1 MARIEHGGAFVPVIQ
16 FRGNLP
22 GLKKEPV
29 TLFSGRQSSLQL
41 KSEQNCFKFSRNIFN
56 KGLSLKSD
64 QQIAEELLDDLS
76 FEKKASTNYL
86 SDMSPSSK
94 NFLIIFATIASAIFS
109 WVITPSK
116 GKMIS
121 FLFSFI
127 TGSVVYF
134 VMQKFN
140 PKNTK
145 GAQKKILE
153 KLSEETMNSDFT
165 QFISNL
171 EKDYSLTTEEMKGE
185 LLGVYKR
192 FLMFFL
198 KNSTVELDEVNKLI
212 SLKNSFGIS
221 SQEIGECHYEC
232 SQEIFNKNLLFLER
246 QASNESS
253 QIVSKFLFLSDR
265 LFSLDSKKGY
275 QYEVSRIKRVLN
287 FSTDDFEGS
296 RNKLSEELYLKS
308 IKCLQDNEKIYPSNL
323 SDIKQLL
330 GISKDKSETVNE
342 NFFREQIR
350 SIISEENGF
359 DKDSIRNLK
368 SLQEILN
375 LSDEEFTLCVTKET
389 SELIKKKIE
398 KETKD
403 LSKNLSSEE
412 IKNISNN
419 LQNLKEKFLITNLTI
434 LSLYTETSENLVKNN
449 IKGTLTSI
457 KSKSISG
464 AIEKIE
470 SLLILDQNLKDLFLL
485 LNQGA
490 EKISEEKISE
500 AIEKATKNFSA
511 DETKQI
517 CKTQIQQLMVDPVL
531 NSDKKKSMEN
541 LRIILGISE
550 SEGKEIYKNVIGP
563 IFQKAVESSIEQN
576 QFTDENKKSIDNLVE
591 TMDIEKN
598 LALIL
603 KTSIYREK
611 LQDLVASKS
620 VFSTQDLE
628 KLDKIRLFLDLT
640 YTNVQTIHDT
650 VCEPIFKKSIQEAM
664 GASGIVPSN
673 YWEGLEKLRKR
684 LRLTESKSK
693 DIFYNAMKQRL
704 KTLFEKAIADD
715 KKKKQPNSESSK
727 DGGDDPTVNK
737 ESGTALGIEAN
748 NPEGNELLN
757 LVEIYFRNRVFTD
770 KELPSNEQKKETL
783 LGLSGRS
790 EAQVKAKAEITFS
803 YPVTLSGLFEKKIL
817 SDLYKQYLI
826 ECFSSKLQSE
836 KRRLFSNLNKL
847 GPILGLEDEEIQSIH
862 SNVGV
867 SIYQRF
873 LSQSLSKG
881 YLDNSDTTFLS
892 TIQNT
897 LSMENSICNKL
908 IKDSK
913 KNYISL
919 EVEKIFA
926 SPKINSI
933 NVTKIRKMANQF
945 QIKLETDLNISN
957 EQRSKL
963 FKIEI
968 DGGIERGEIDNQS
981 FETIVKIQ
989 ESYGLENSV
998 AKKILFDCVNTR
1010 SEGHLLNAIAS
1021 LRRGDDVGV
1030 LKELETM
1037 LNFGA
1042 LLPVKFQSSL
1052 ASANEKSQLYTLY
1065 ESNFGDSDVQKD
1077 KLKLFKNMLDL

>member
-1 MARIEHGGAFVPVIQ
+1 MTRIEHGGAFVPVIQ

-22 GLKKEPV
+22 GLKKEPLA
-29 TLFSGRQSSLQL
+29 LFSGRQSSLQF
-41 KSEQNCFKFSRNIFN
+41 KSEQNCFRFSRNSFN

-64 QQIAEELLDDLS
+64 QQIAEELLNDLS
-76 FEKKASTNYL
+76 FEKKTSNNYL
-86 SDMSPSSK
+86 DNMSPSTK

-109 WVITPSK
+109 WIITPSK
-116 GKMIS
+116 GKLIS

-140 PKNTK
+140 PKNTI

-153 KLSEETMNSDFT
+153 KLSENTMNSDLT
-165 QFISNL
+165 EFICNL
-171 EKDYSLTTEEMKGE
+171 EKDYSLTSDEMRSE
-185 LLGVYKR
+185 LLSVYKR

-212 SLKNSFGIS
+212 CLKNSFGIS

-232 SQEIFNKNLLFLER
+232 SQEIFNTNLLFLER
-246 QASNESS
+246 QTSNESS
-253 QIVSKFLFLSDR
+253 QIISKFLFLSDR

-287 FSTDDFEGS
+287 FSTLDFEEA

-308 IKCLQDNEKIYPSNL
+308 IKCLQVNEKIYPDNL

-330 GISKDKSETVNE
+330 GLSEDKIQTVNE

-350 SIISEENGF
+350 VNISEENGF
-359 DKDSIRNLK
+359 DKDNIKNLK
-368 SLQEILN
+368 DLQEILN
-375 LSDEEFTLCVTKET
+375 LNDEEFTLFVTKET
-389 SELIKKKIE
+389 SGLIKNKIE
-398 KETKD
+398 EETKN
-403 LSKNLSSEE
+403 LSKNLSSDE
-412 IKNISNN
+412 IKKISNN
-419 LQNLKEKFLITNLTI
+419 LQTLEEKFLISKLTI
-434 LSLYTETSENLVKNN
+434 LSLYLETSTTLVKNT

-457 KSKSISG
+457 KSRAISG
-464 AIEKIE
+464 ATEKIE
-470 SLLILDQNLKDLFLL
+470 ILLILVQNLKELFSL

-490 EKISEEKISE
+490 ENFPEEKISE
-500 AIEKATKNFSA
+500 SIEEATKNFSNG
-511 DETKQI
+511 ETKQI
-517 CKTQIQQLMVDPVL
+517 CKAQIQQLMVDPVL
-531 NSDKKKSMEN
+531 NEEKKRSMEN
-541 LRIILGISE
+541 LRIILSISE
-550 SEGKEIYKNVIGP
+550 AEGKEIYKNVVGP
-563 IFQKAVESSIEQN
+563 IFQQAVQSSIEQS
-576 QFTDENKKSIDNLVE
+576 QLTDESKKSIDNLVE

-611 LQDLVASKS
+611 LQELVASKS
-620 VFSTQDLE
+620 VLSTQDLE
-628 KLDKIRLFLDLT
+628 KLDKIRIFLDLT

-650 VCEPIFKKSIQEAM
+650 ICEPIFKKSIQEAM

-693 DIFYNAMKQRL
+693 DIFYNVMKERL

-715 KKKKQPNSESSK
+715 KKKKQPNPESNK
-727 DGGDDPTVNK
+727 DAGEDPTVNK
-737 ESGTALGIEAN
+737 GSGTALGIEAN

-770 KELPSNEQKKETL
+770 KELPSNEQKKESL

-803 YPVTLSGLFEKKIL
+803 YPVTLSGLFDKKIL

-836 KRRLFSNLNKL
+836 KRRLFSNLSKL
-847 GPILGLEDEEIQSIH
+847 GPILGLDDEEIQSIH

-897 LSMENSICNKL
+897 LSMDNTICNKL

-926 SPKINSI
+926 SPKINSD

-945 QIKLETDLNISN
+945 QINLEKDLNISN

-963 FKIEI
+963 FRIEI
-968 DGGIERGEIDNQS
+968 DGGIERGEINNQG
-981 FETIVKIQ
+981 FDIILKIQ
-989 ESYGLENSV
+989 ESYGLENTA

-1030 LKELETM
+1030 LKELDTM

-1042 LLPVKFQSSL
+1042 LLPVKFQNSL
-1052 ASANEKSQLYTLY
+1052 ASANEKSQLFTLY

-1077 KLKLFKNMLDL
+1077 KLSLFKTMLDL